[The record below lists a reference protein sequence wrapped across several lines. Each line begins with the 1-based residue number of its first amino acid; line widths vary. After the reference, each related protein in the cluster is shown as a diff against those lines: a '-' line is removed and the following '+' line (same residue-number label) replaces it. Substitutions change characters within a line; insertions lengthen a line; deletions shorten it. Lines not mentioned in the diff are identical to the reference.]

1 MTSNHHAL
9 AHTRRP
15 PTPIRRRSR
24 NWRAHCGDDRGSTAV
39 EIALALP
46 IGIALLLLLI
56 AAGRYSSALIEVQS
70 TAGAAARAASL
81 ARSPGAATIAAAQST
96 ATMTGCTTH
105 TVRVDTSAFRP
116 GGQVTVEVTCT
127 ISTRSLTGFGAPGSL
142 TVEATSISPLDVYRT
157 TELS

>member
-1 MTSNHHAL
+1 MTSNPHTL

-15 PTPIRRRSR
+15 STPIRRRSR
-24 NWRAHCGDDRGSTAV
+24 TWRAHCGDDRGSTAV
-39 EIALALP
+39 EIALAVP
-46 IGIALLLLLI
+46 IGIALLVLLI

-81 ARSPGAATIAAAQST
+81 ARSPGAATTAAAQST
-96 ATMTGCTTH
+96 AAMTDCTTH

-127 ISTRSLTGFGAPGSL
+127 ISTQSLTGLGAPGSL
-142 TVEATSISPLDVYRT
+142 TVTATSTSPLDVYRT